1 MLQEVIMF
9 FCKFK
14 DRFFL
19 LFLKKKK
26 YEYFK
31 ELTKTFM
38 FGCDLVLQN
47 WMMIAGR
54 QLLFILD
61 GGGACPRD

>member
-14 DRFFL
+14 DRFF
-19 LFLKKKK
+19 FAVFKEKK

-47 WMMIAGR
+47 
-54 QLLFILD
+54 
-61 GGGACPRD
+61 

>member
-1 MLQEVIMF
+1 MLQKVILF

-14 DRFFL
+14 DRFF
-19 LFLKKKK
+19 FAVFKEKK

-47 WMMIAGR
+47 WMMITG
-54 QLLFILD
+54 QQPLFIPD